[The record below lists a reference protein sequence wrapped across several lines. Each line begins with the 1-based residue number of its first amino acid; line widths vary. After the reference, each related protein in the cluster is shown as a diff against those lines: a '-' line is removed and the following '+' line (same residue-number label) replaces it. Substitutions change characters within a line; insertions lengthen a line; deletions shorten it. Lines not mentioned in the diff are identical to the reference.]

1 MMLAQWYKDLYIT
14 RLFDNSGTMICDIKA
29 TCPEDSDYE
38 MRKLRIK
45 RREKWRLQTWGAMAK
60 VRFI

>member
-1 MMLAQWYKDLYIT
+1 MLAQWYNDDYIT
-14 RLFDNSGTMICDIKA
+14 RLFDKTGTMICDIQA
-29 TCPEDSDYE
+29 PRPEDSDYE

-45 RREKWRLQTWGAMAK
+45 RREKWRKWSWGAEAK